1 MQDELPQGDRP
12 ERATPTDRRRRSV
25 APRQRLPDPLPVV
38 GLLLLPDPALPDP
51 VELDVE
57 PPDDDLS
64 ESVLPELELP
74 DVAAGVLPPM
84 FRHGM

>member
-1 MQDELPQGDRP
+1 MQDELLQGDRP
-12 ERATPTDRRRRSV
+12 AGATPTDRRRRSA
-25 APRQRLPDPLPVV
+25 APRQRLPDPLSVV
-38 GLLLLPDPALPDP
+38 GLLLPDPALPDP
-51 VELDVE
+51 VELDVD

-64 ESVLPELELP
+64 EPVLPELELP